1 MLVVEGLQVGYG
13 GAAVLHG
20 VDMRVEAGE
29 LVAVVGPNGAGK
41 STLLRTI
48 SGLIK
53 PSAGSITFE
62 GDDLL
67 AIEPDQIVKRGL
79 IQVPEGRMVLGRMSV
94 HENLL
99 LGAHAA
105 HQRTCQDAKSRAYA
119 YRPAVTVG
127 CTASLRRQSAPKRT
141 RSSSPNPR
149 GNMIIRT
156 TTITP

>member
-20 VDMRVEAGE
+20 VDIRVEAGE

-99 LGAHAA
+99 LGAHARPR
-105 HQRTCQDAKSRAYA
+105 QRS
-119 YRPAVTVG
+119 G
-127 CTASLRRQSAPKRT
+127 HLTAAPECSAPCFHHQIPEPAYGHAIR
-141 RSSSPNPR
+141 RDGMIVHPPLDDSP
-149 GNMIIRT
+149 
-156 TTITP
+156 

>member
-1 MLVVEGLQVGYG
+1 MAWRTDMLVVEGLQVGYG

-20 VDMRVEAGE
+20 VDIRVEAGE

-67 AIEPDQIVKRGL
+67 AIEVS
-79 IQVPEGRMVLGRMSV
+79 MSRV
-94 HENLL
+94 TST
-99 LGAHAA
+99 
-105 HQRTCQDAKSRAYA
+105 TC
-119 YRPAVTVG
+119 
-127 CTASLRRQSAPKRT
+127 
-141 RSSSPNPR
+141 
-149 GNMIIRT
+149 
-156 TTITP
+156 